1 MVFAVNR
8 YPLQRGRGLGGIF
21 ANIFKKVIPYGKSF
35 LKEGVNMGKT
45 FINSDTGKEILKDT
59 IDSAAAAA
67 ATALIEKKPEE
78 AKANIVKSLK
88 RSKTKSKNYAKKI
101 VKNKIDR
108 LLIGK
113 GMVRGKKINKRNLTF
128 KTESLLDT

>member
-35 LKEGVNMGKT
+35 LKEGVNMGKK

-78 AKANIVKSLK
+78 AKANIVKSFK
-88 RSKTKSKNYAKKI
+88 RSKAKSKNYAKKI

-113 GMVRGKKINKRNLTF
+113 GMVRGKKRNKRNLTF
-128 KTESLLDT
+128 KTNSLLDD

>member
-21 ANIFKKVIPYGKSF
+21 ANIFKKIIPYGKTF
-35 LKEGVNMGKT
+35 LKGGMNMGKT

-59 IDSAAAAA
+59 LDSAAAAA
-67 ATALIEKKPEE
+67 ATALIEKKPDE
-78 AKANIVKSLK
+78 AKASIVKSFK
-88 RSKTKSKNYAKKI
+88 RTKAKSKDYAKKLA
-101 VKNKIDR
+101 KSKIDR

-113 GMVRGKKINKRNLTF
+113 GIVRRKKQVKRNRKS
-128 KTESLLDT
+128 KTVSLLDD

>member
-21 ANIFKKVIPYGKSF
+21 ANIFKKIIPYGKTF
-35 LKEGVNMGKT
+35 LKGGMNMGKT

-67 ATALIEKKPEE
+67 ATALIEKKPDE
-78 AKANIVKSLK
+78 AKASIVKSFK
-88 RSKTKSKNYAKKI
+88 RTKAKSKDYAKKLA
-101 VKNKIDR
+101 KSKIDR

-113 GMVRGKKINKRNLTF
+113 GIIDGKNKLKEIENLKLF
-128 KTESLLDT
+128 LF

>member
-21 ANIFKKVIPYGKSF
+21 TNIFKKVIPYGKTF
-35 LKEGVNMGKT
+35 LKGGLNMGKT

-67 ATALIEKKPEE
+67 ATTLIEKKPEE
-78 AKANIVKSLK
+78 AKANMIKSFK
-88 RSKTKSKNYAKKI
+88 RSKAKSKKYAKKL
-101 VKNKIDR
+101 VKSKIDR

-113 GMVRGKKINKRNLTF
+113 GIPIRKKRNIGISKSRTD
-128 KTESLLDT
+128 SLLDN

>member
-45 FINSDTGKEILKDT
+45 FINSDTGKDILKDT

-78 AKANIVKSLK
+78 AKANIVKSFK
-88 RSKTKSKNYAKKI
+88 RSKKNQRIMLKK
-101 VKNKIDR
+101 
-108 LLIGK
+108 
-113 GMVRGKKINKRNLTF
+113 
-128 KTESLLDT
+128 

>member
-1 MVFAVNR
+1 
-8 YPLQRGRGLGGIF
+8 
-21 ANIFKKVIPYGKSF
+21 
-35 LKEGVNMGKT
+35 MGKK

>member
-35 LKEGVNMGKT
+35 LKEGVHMGKT
-45 FINSDTGKEILKDT
+45 FINSDTGKDILKDT

-78 AKANIVKSLK
+78 AKANIVISFK

-113 GMVRGKKINKRNLTF
+113 GMVRGKKK
-128 KTESLLDT
+128 K

>member
-35 LKEGVNMGKT
+35 LKEGVNMGKK

-113 GMVRGKKINKRNLTF
+113 GMVRGKKRNKRNLTF
-128 KTESLLDT
+128 KTNSLLDD

>member
-35 LKEGVNMGKT
+35 LKEGVNMGKK

-78 AKANIVKSLK
+78 AKANIVKSFK

-113 GMVRGKKINKRNLTF
+113 GMVRGKKRNKRNLTF
-128 KTESLLDT
+128 KTNSLLDD